1 MEHNQPGGA
10 AADQLAEGM
19 AISTEAPQPFPPLP
33 GEATEAGPWQVV
45 AGAALSQH
53 LGALGD

>member
-1 MEHNQPGGA
+1 MEHNQLGGA

-45 AGAALSQH
+45 AGGGSQPAPR
-53 LGALGD
+53 GAG

>member
-1 MEHNQPGGA
+1 M
-10 AADQLAEGM
+10 DQLAEGM
-19 AISTEAPQPFPPLP
+19 AVSTVAPQPFPPLP